1 MSDERIIQQLKLG
14 VWIYFFLLI
23 FEGALR
29 KWVLPGLSAPLLIV
43 RDPIAIWLIFR
54 TLSTGVW
61 KPNGFVALIFCATVL
76 SLVLALFIGHGNIY
90 VALYGFRITAI
101 HFPLIF
107 IIGRI
112 LDREDVIKMGK
123 ITLWITIGMTFLVAW
138 QFFSP
143 QSAWVNRGVGGDM
156 EGSGF
161 GGAAGF
167 FRVPG
172 TFSFTNGLS
181 FFYGLATAYIFYFWF
196 SNKRE
201 VPKFLLFAAT
211 IALVAAIPLS
221 ISRTVFFQIALTF
234 AFAIAIAGKNPKIIL
249 RLLGIAIAAICC
261 LIILSN
267 FNFFQTAMFAFQE
280 RFTTA
285 NEVEGGVVEG
295 VFIDR
300 FLGGMYGQI
309 SKDDFEFWGAG
320 LGMGTNAGA
329 KMLVGERGF
338 LIAEAEW
345 GRVVGEMGFIFGLAV
360 IIIRGGV
367 AFQLVKQAWNAISK
381 ENILPWL
388 LTSFGM
394 FLIIQGQWAQPTT
407 LGFSVLIGGLI
418 LAAHSEE

>member
-1 MSDERIIQQLKLG
+1 MSDERIIRQLKLG

-43 RDPIAIWLIFR
+43 RDPIAIWLIYR
-54 TLSTGVW
+54 TLSTGIW
-61 KPNGFVALIFCATVL
+61 KPNGYVALIFCATVL
-76 SLVLALFIGHGNIY
+76 SFVLALFIGHGNIY

-112 LDREDVIKMGK
+112 LDKEDVIKMGR

-143 QSAWVNRGVGGDM
+143 QSAWVNRGVGGDI

-181 FFYGLATAYIFYFWF
+181 FFYGLATVFIFFFWF
-196 SNKRE
+196 SRKKE
-201 VPKFLLFAAT
+201 VSKYLLLAAT

-234 AFAIAIAGKNPKIIL
+234 AFTLAIASKNPKVIL
-249 RLLGIAIAAICC
+249 RLFGVAIVGLVC
-261 LIILSN
+261 LVILSN
-267 FNFFQTAMFAFQE
+267 FSFFQTATLAFQE
-280 RFTTA
+280 RFTSA
-285 NEVEGGVVEG
+285 NEIEGGVVEG

-300 FLGGMYGQI
+300 FLGGMYGELTKEQF
-309 SKDDFEFWGAG
+309 KFWGAG

-329 KMLVGERGF
+329 QILVGERGF
-338 LIAEAEW
+338 LLAEAEW
-345 GRVVGEMGFIFGLAV
+345 GRLVGEMGFIFGLAV
-360 IIIRGGV
+360 ILIRGGV
-367 AFQLVKQAWNAISK
+367 AIQLVKNAWDAISR

-388 LTSFGM
+388 LASFGM

-418 LAAHSEE
+418 IAAHSED